1 MRAGTLDLDL
11 MKGPPGDPRN
21 DITIETFD
29 TTSEVN
35 EQVLKHGK
43 KLMYTSHLQAYGEDV
58 QVNFFFRTTVSYANM
73 FWPIWQ
79 KGVVSAGNFSTK
91 TYKTDLIS
99 SNFP

>member
-1 MRAGTLDLDL
+1 MDLDL

-21 DITIETFD
+21 EITIETFD

-58 QVNFFFRTTVSYANM
+58 QVKKQKFKTKVSVQTCLGQFGKMY
-73 FWPIWQ
+73 
-79 KGVVSAGNFSTK
+79 VV
-91 TYKTDLIS
+91 
-99 SNFP
+99 